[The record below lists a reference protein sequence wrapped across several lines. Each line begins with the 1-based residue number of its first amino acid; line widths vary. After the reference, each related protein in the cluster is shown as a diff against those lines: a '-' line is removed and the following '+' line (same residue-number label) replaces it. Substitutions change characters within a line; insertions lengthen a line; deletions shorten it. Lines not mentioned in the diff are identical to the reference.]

1 MTVALYVTSTET
13 YSGKSALCIGLMRR
27 LRKDGFK
34 VGYFK
39 PVSFTPRQE
48 EEGAVVQNRHR

>member
-1 MTVALYVTSTET
+1 MSVALYVTSTET

-27 LRKDGFK
+27 LRKDSFQ

-39 PVSFTPRQE
+39 PVSFTPRQ
-48 EEGAVVQNRHR
+48 